1 MSGEF
6 DLIKRYFARAP
17 SRPDVV
23 LGIGDD
29 GALLAPAPGAEL
41 VVSTDTLVAGVH
53 FPEGTH
59 PSDIGYKA
67 LAVNLSDLAAMGADP
82 AWFLLNLTLPAADP
96 EWLEAFSEG
105 LFALARE
112 ARVALVGGDTT
123 RGPLS
128 ITITV
133 HGFVPQGSAL
143 RRSGAKAGDRIY
155 VTGLLGEAALG
166 LGLWQQ
172 RLEIPEEYHD
182 AVAGRFLRP
191 KPRVDEGRA
200 LRHLASAAIDVSDGL
215 AADLGHLLA
224 ASGLGGRVRLAQLP
238 VSAAY
243 DSVFQTVGWD
253 LALAGGDD
261 YELCF
266 TLPPEALPRFYALLP
281 RFNCGFTHIGDVE
294 SGAGVC
300 FMDGSHPYLLRRS
313 GYDHFADR

>member
-1 MSGEF
+1 MTGEF
-6 DLIKRYFARAP
+6 ALIQQYFAGGP

-23 LGIGDD
+23 LGVGDD
-29 GALLAPAPGAEL
+29 AALLAPPPGAEL

-59 PSDIGYKA
+59 PGDIAYKA

-82 AWFLLNLTLPAADP
+82 AWFLLNLTLPEADAH
-96 EWLEAFSEG
+96 WLEAFSGG
-105 LFALARE
+105 LFALAR
-112 ARVALVGGDTT
+112 ACGVALVGGDTT

-133 HGFVPQGSAL
+133 HGFAPAGSAV
-143 RRSGAKAGDRIY
+143 RRRGARPGDRIY

-166 LGLWQQ
+166 LALWQQ
-172 RLEIPEEYHD
+172 RLAVPEEYRE
-182 AVAGRFLRP
+182 AVASRFLRP
-191 KPRVDEGRA
+191 KPRIDEGRA
-200 LRHLASAAIDVSDGL
+200 LRGLASAAIDVSDGL

-224 ASGLGGRVRLAQLP
+224 ASGVGGRVGLAQLP

-243 DSVFQTVGWD
+243 DSVFEAAGWD

-266 TLPPEALPRFYALLP
+266 TLPPAHLQRFYALLP
-281 RFNCGFTHIGDVE
+281 RFNCGFTHIGEVE
-294 SGAGVC
+294 SETGLR
-300 FMDGSHPYLLRRS
+300 FMDGGRLHVPARA
-313 GYDHFADR
+313 GYDHFAGV